1 MHFDSLQDAT
11 LPRVTSRSRVYR
23 HAGRSQNSYLKDI
36 DTDGCLNTTAEE
48 ARVQSKKAD
57 QNIPKVSEGSDN
69 QVQSQKSTAEEDE
82 ELVML
87 ANLARKYGY
96 KIIQNANEISDDA
109 RCFDENQKEI
119 GFSCEGAKEQQR
131 YPDANCSGNNEGD
144 VGSEEKPATWKNS
157 MKSQR

>member
-11 LPRVTSRSRVYR
+11 LPRVTSRSRVHR
-23 HAGRSQNSYLKDI
+23 HTGISQSSYLHDI
-36 DTDGCLNTTAEE
+36 ETDGCLNTTAEE

-57 QNIPKVSEGSDN
+57 QNIPKVSRSDN

-96 KIIQNANEISDDA
+96 KIIQNASEISDDA
-109 RCFDENQKEI
+109 RCFDDNQNEI
-119 GFSCEGAKEQQR
+119 GFSCEGAKEQQQ

-144 VGSEEKPATWKNS
+144 VCSEEKPATWKNS